1 MVNNNFKNNYLYGKD
16 FFMSRKI
23 LDIKHHLSSGCCM
36 WSGIEDVYATK
47 TDQTIPGAFLFALS
61 SFGESIFLKIKD
73 TNRPF
78 MFSVADGRTRKTY
91 DRIKDIIGLNYQISE
106 GKTLKY
112 ALKSIKREIDAGNP
126 VILGPLDMYYLPYLK
141 MYHKEHIPM
150 HYVLM
155 VGYDEEKD
163 CMLIYDCDREKL
175 QELPQMELIQAW
187 NIEKNEVGDKN
198 GFIRF
203 SLSENTIDKYKLA
216 DICFRNKAMRQLCNK
231 PDFVGV
237 NAYNKIALEFPS
249 WKDKFSEEEY
259 RNVLVA
265 ITEFFGMVP
274 KLPNEILGVNEKE
287 DICYDGNYNRL
298 GNILLNLGDEYQRD
312 DWTQAGKLF
321 CQCGTLIKDITD
333 RIIRFYCH
341 NEDCLSEIPNIFIK
355 IGNNSEQAYKRILE
369 YKGEN

>member
-1 MVNNNFKNNYLYGKD
+1 
-16 FFMSRKI
+16 MSRKL

-47 TDQTIPGAFLFALS
+47 TDQIISDAFLFALS
-61 SFGESIFLKIKD
+61 SYGESVFLKFKD
-73 TNRPF
+73 TNKPF

-106 GKTLKY
+106 GKTLTY
-112 ALKSIKREIDAGNP
+112 ALKSIKKEINEGNP
-126 VILGPLDMYYLPYLK
+126 VILGPLDMFYLPYLK

-163 CMLIYDCDREKL
+163 CILIYDCDREEL
-175 QELPQMELIQAW
+175 QELPQAELVQAW
-187 NIEKNEVGDKN
+187 QIEKNAVGDKN

-203 SLSENTIDKYKLA
+203 SLSENPIDKYKLV
-216 DICFRNKAMRQLCNK
+216 DICLRNKAMRQLCKK
-231 PDFVGV
+231 PDFVGI

-249 WKDKFSEEEY
+249 WKDKFSEDEY
-259 RNVLVA
+259 RNALA
-265 ITEFFGMVP
+265 SLTEFLGMVP
-274 KLPNEILGVNEKE
+274 KLPNEILGVREKE
-287 DICYDGNYNRL
+287 DICFDGNYNRL
-298 GNILLNLGDEYQRD
+298 GNILLKLGDEYQRD
-312 DWTQAGKLF
+312 DWKQAGKLF
-321 CQCGTLIKDITD
+321 CLCGTLIEDITD

-341 NEDCLSEIPNIFIK
+341 NEDCLSEIPSIFIK
-355 IGNNSEQAYKRILE
+355 IGNNAEQAYKIILE